1 MDFKK
6 GVRNILPCVLMTP
19 CKNVSR
25 KLVCKFQS
33 KQLANICFNY
43 SIENHFFRTMAC
55 SLKPCRVAPVGL
67 AFAQYKKD
75 FGTEEPEEFMKLFQH
90 DEDDHHSSNKGSYL
104 AACVHYSMIFGEPC
118 TGNSYQRS
126 WRAGK
131 DSDKTYTITKANTRK
146 LQETADKIVG
156 TKDLRMNYVFH
167 KSNDKCQRS
176 ACPLSSIL

>member
-1 MDFKK
+1 
-6 GVRNILPCVLMTP
+6 
-19 CKNVSR
+19 
-25 KLVCKFQS
+25 
-33 KQLANICFNY
+33 
-43 SIENHFFRTMAC
+43 MAC

-176 ACPLSSIL
+176 ACPLSSICE

>member
-1 MDFKK
+1 
-6 GVRNILPCVLMTP
+6 
-19 CKNVSR
+19 
-25 KLVCKFQS
+25 
-33 KQLANICFNY
+33 
-43 SIENHFFRTMAC
+43 MAC

-146 LQETADKIVG
+146 LQETADKI
-156 TKDLRMNYVFH
+156 
-167 KSNDKCQRS
+167 CE
-176 ACPLSSIL
+176 